1 MHTVTATRSELQAT
15 LATLPGAGGAQ
26 PAALDDLLAKL
37 GRPQR
42 IYQLLSS
49 RLTVRQVLWCLAQL
63 LADERVGQVPG
74 TDAPRFVWQGAPHT
88 PAPGH
93 GLHLVSDDCLQLNPH
108 FREIL
113 ADLVSDKQNRYSQSI
128 ETYETLVR
136 RYKIMQSLGD
146 LNHEALLLL
155 GDDALFSLFLAVHGY
170 RRQIVVADIDPQ
182 LLATIA
188 RVAAQQ
194 GFDNIEVVHYD
205 VFESLPPSLRGRF
218 DCFAVNGFKDL
229 GGLLMFVG
237 RALQA
242 LKAPAAMASGYL
254 NFGSH
259 EVPSAARVQEEAQLY
274 QTLLRFGMYLDYCV
288 PCPETHVGP
297 DFEQAFSASVRRLAQ
312 VPPALRLAACAVE
325 LQGLYRDFQQLSWVQ
340 MANFPDIQLSPLKMG
355 RCRVVERNDRE
366 ISRFLRLGQFYAGGA
381 VDAR

>member
-1 MHTVTATRSELQAT
+1 MRTLAATRSDLQT
-15 LATLPGAGGAQ
+15 GLAMLPSALPAD
-26 PAALDDLLAKL
+26 PAALDDLLSKL
-37 GRPQR
+37 TTPQR
-42 IYQLLSS
+42 VYQLLSS

-63 LADERVGQVPG
+63 LAEGQLRVVPG
-74 TDAPRFVWQGAPHT
+74 GSPQRFVREGPDET
-88 PAPGH
+88 PLPGC
-93 GLHLVSDDCLQLNPH
+93 GLHLVGDDSLRLNPH

-113 ADLVSDKQNRYSQSI
+113 TDLISDKQSQYSQSV
-128 ETYETLVR
+128 ETYETLIR

-170 RRQIVVADIDPQ
+170 RRRIVVADIDPQ

-194 GFDNIEVVHYD
+194 GFNNIEVVQYD
-205 VFESLPPSLRGRF
+205 VFQPLPQSLVGQF

-229 GGLLMFVG
+229 GGLLMFVC

-242 LKAPAAMASGYL
+242 LKAPPAMRSGYL

-259 EVPSAARVQEEAQLY
+259 DVLSVEQVRQEVEMHQA
-274 QTLLRFGMYLDYCV
+274 LLRFGLYLDYCV
-288 PCPETHVGP
+288 PCPETHVCSA
-297 DFEQAFSASVRRLAQ
+297 FEEAFSASAQRLAE
-312 VPPALRLAACAVE
+312 VPPVLRVQACERE
-325 LQGLYRDFQQLSWVQ
+325 LQALYQAFSHLSWVQ
-340 MANFPDIQLSPLKMG
+340 MRNFPDIQLSPLKMG

-366 ISRFLRLGQFYAGGA
+366 ISRFLRLGQLYAGSTA
-381 VDAR
+381 NAQ